1 MAASNMKGNRR
12 LLISHIWTFISSFL
26 LAAILPKVLDVSDY
40 ILVMQLTAIVGL
52 FVPLCTFAAPTYLI
66 RQYKVIK
73 GYYLINIVAK
83 LFILGLTLSI
93 IILTP
98 INFLY
103 MEHYSEVSIHI
114 FLIAIISLMAV
125 LSILSGVSRMQSN
138 ALLYFHSIATSKI
151 LTVVFLIVISLFF
164 SVSKNTYIYLWFSA
178 LMITVVLLFRR
189 ARESINVLLE
199 NNEVNDNVVHS
210 FRDSFFFCYPIVIS
224 NALVV
229 ALPFIERMKMP
240 LVISNEDVALY
251 IFNIDVIGKISAVS
265 LLVLKVVIFP
275 HILKFDIKEQIIQYH
290 LYLKKLVTFLI
301 MVCIASYIIVFSF
314 LNRVYESLGYGDFFN
329 ADVICMVIT
338 SFCLIAVNYMFTI
351 ALAIVKKNEILI
363 LTTVITLTLHYIG
376 IDYLGVR
383 FGVVGIS
390 FSYLFSIGVVTIIL
404 GLFSNG
410 SLNAY
415 KKNIS

>member
-138 ALLYFHSIATSKI
+138 ALLYFHSIAT
-151 LTVVFLIVISLFF
+151 
-164 SVSKNTYIYLWFSA
+164 
-178 LMITVVLLFRR
+178 
-189 ARESINVLLE
+189 
-199 NNEVNDNVVHS
+199 
-210 FRDSFFFCYPIVIS
+210 
-224 NALVV
+224 
-229 ALPFIERMKMP
+229 
-240 LVISNEDVALY
+240 
-251 IFNIDVIGKISAVS
+251 
-265 LLVLKVVIFP
+265 
-275 HILKFDIKEQIIQYH
+275 
-290 LYLKKLVTFLI
+290 
-301 MVCIASYIIVFSF
+301 
-314 LNRVYESLGYGDFFN
+314 
-329 ADVICMVIT
+329 
-338 SFCLIAVNYMFTI
+338 
-351 ALAIVKKNEILI
+351 ILI
-363 LTTVITLTLHYIG
+363 
-376 IDYLGVR
+376 
-383 FGVVGIS
+383 
-390 FSYLFSIGVVTIIL
+390 
-404 GLFSNG
+404 
-410 SLNAY
+410 
-415 KKNIS
+415 K